1 MNGSDK
7 IADQQKGVIV
17 LSKLIEMKNNRL
29 MVPDN
34 PEIPLHWRRKW
45 AAWEL
50 HRAVILISRL
60 AAQFLKPHMVR
71 HRS

>member
-34 PEIPLHWRRKW
+34 PEIPLY
-45 AAWEL
+45 
-50 HRAVILISRL
+50 
-60 AAQFLKPHMVR
+60 
-71 HRS
+71 